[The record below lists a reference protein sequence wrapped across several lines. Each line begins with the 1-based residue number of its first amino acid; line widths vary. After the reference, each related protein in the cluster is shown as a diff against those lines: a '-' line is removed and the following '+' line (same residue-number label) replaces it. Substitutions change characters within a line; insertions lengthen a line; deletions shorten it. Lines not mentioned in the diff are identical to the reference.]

1 MFIMWLG
8 NSIRRS
14 LAPPLLMDMAILSQ
28 LAPSIDHCIDDDL
41 IRVPISVDLT
51 PSQMDTSPQL
61 EKSLY
66 IPLTNHP

>member
-1 MFIMWLG
+1 
-8 NSIRRS
+8 
-14 LAPPLLMDMAILSQ
+14 MDMAILSQ